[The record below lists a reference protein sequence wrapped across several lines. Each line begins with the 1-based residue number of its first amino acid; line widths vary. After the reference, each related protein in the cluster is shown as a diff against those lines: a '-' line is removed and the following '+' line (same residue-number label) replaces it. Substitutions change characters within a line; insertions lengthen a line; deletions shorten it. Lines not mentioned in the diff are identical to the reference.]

1 MNRVAV
7 ILASVVLASGLAVAG
22 CGGGGAKSS
31 TTTKQT
37 TTTTTMGQEL
47 QDLNKA
53 YEDGLIT
60 DSQYEKA
67 KKDILERYQE

>member
-1 MNRVAV
+1 MKRMTV
-7 ILASVVLASGLAVAG
+7 ILMSAVLASGLALAG

-60 DSQYEKA
+60 DSQYESA
-67 KKDILERYQE
+67 KEDILERYQE

>member
-1 MNRVAV
+1 MKRTTVLVVSALMVAG
-7 ILASVVLASGLAVAG
+7 LGLAA
-22 CGGGGAKSS
+22 CGGGGARSA

-60 DSQYEKA
+60 ESQYEKA